1 MLCCNITAQIPI
13 ASVHA
18 LFDKMSENTVKHHVQ
33 ISPVHKNP
41 ILPVQAP
48 KLLRVKIY
56 HCSIRSKGTDRRIHL
71 IYKTA
76 QRHIQKTHSQIQ
88 LIPCNT

>member
-56 HCSIRSKGTDRRIHL
+56 HL

-88 LIPCNT
+88 LIPCST